1 MHANRK
7 PCRSQRERGAVLLIT
22 AMMLL
27 FIVFPAVGLA
37 IDGGVA
43 FAVKARLQ
51 TAVDG
56 AALAAARSLSRG
68 LSLASQRSAAEAT
81 AAQFFTA
88 NMHRAWGNVT
98 SPAPTVTWPAAPPKT
113 TIVRVEGTVEAP
125 TYFMRL
131 LGYNTLRL
139 NAAGAA
145 NRRDVNIMLVL
156 DRSGSIQN
164 LGACDDLR
172 AAAKSFVETF
182 VDGRDRLG
190 LVTFGTSYRVD
201 FAPAFDF
208 RSRSGSNIVTN
219 IDAIQCIGGT
229 NSAAAYWMAWQQL
242 LALNEPN
249 TLNVILFFTDGQPNT
264 LHMSNLK
271 VKASSTCTNKS
282 DKNGVITPAGT
293 ATWGIFQALEPG
305 MPARNPDWVLIPNS
319 GGCSYASSFQNVTND
334 IESLAPAGSANEVD
348 VFGNSLTGYKTVNPR
363 DGSGRIKLS
372 GAASD
377 GALIVTNAGTNALDN
392 AAARVRSLSSANGL
406 DVYTYSIA
414 LGGAPAPAEDVL
426 MRRIANTVDSPIY
439 DSTRPTG
446 MYILAANQGQLEQA
460 FSQLAS
466 DILRISH

>member
-1 MHANRK
+1 
-7 PCRSQRERGAVLLIT
+7 
-22 AMMLL
+22 
-27 FIVFPAVGLA
+27 
-37 IDGGVA
+37 
-43 FAVKARLQ
+43 
-51 TAVDG
+51 
-56 AALAAARSLSRG
+56 
-68 LSLASQRSAAEAT
+68 
-81 AAQFFTA
+81 
-88 NMHRAWGNVT
+88 
-98 SPAPTVTWPAAPPKT
+98 
-113 TIVRVEGTVEAP
+113 
-125 TYFMRL
+125 
-131 LGYNTLRL
+131 
-139 NAAGAA
+139 
-145 NRRDVNIMLVL
+145 
-156 DRSGSIQN
+156 
-164 LGACDDLR
+164 
-172 AAAKSFVETF
+172 
-182 VDGRDRLG
+182 
-190 LVTFGTSYRVD
+190 
-201 FAPAFDF
+201 
-208 RSRSGSNIVTN
+208 
-219 IDAIQCIGGT
+219 
-229 NSAAAYWMAWQQL
+229 
-242 LALNEPN
+242 
-249 TLNVILFFTDGQPNT
+249 
-264 LHMSNLK
+264 MSNLK